1 MSTVLTFLGWLSI
14 AVLVVFVLV
23 QLALCGINALNDFG
37 DDFKE

>member
-23 QLALCGINALNDFG
+23 QLSLCGINALNDFG
-37 DDFKE
+37 DEYEE